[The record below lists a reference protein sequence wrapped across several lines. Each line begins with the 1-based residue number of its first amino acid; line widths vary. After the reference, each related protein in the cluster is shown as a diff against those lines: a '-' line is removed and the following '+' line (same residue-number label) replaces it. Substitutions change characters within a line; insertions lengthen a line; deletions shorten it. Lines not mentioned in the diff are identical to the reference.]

1 MTEIPE
7 HLLKRSKA
15 RKGGGDDSAPAGGA
29 ASAAVT
35 PAPATAEVPGALA
48 AAAAAI
54 PADKPAVPEAPKP
67 AYVQAFEKRKRIP
80 VWALPVVAALP
91 LWAWAYAGTMQEPIR
106 EDPLYTE
113 SAALYVE
120 KGCSGCHGAGGG
132 GGTGYQLSNGEVV
145 STFPSVADQLVHVA
159 RGSQSISGEAYGDP
173 ARPGGA
179 RISGALGAM
188 PAQIDAGLTMLELE
202 LVVFHERATLAGE
215 DITGETY
222 QLYVEELRHEAE
234 TGGDD
239 VPIDLERLLGC
250 ANPAYTPGAT
260 GDRPIEECF
269 GPEAATARAEA

>member
-15 RKGGGDDSAPAGGA
+15 RKGGGDDAAPAGGA
-29 ASAAVT
+29 TGAAVT
-35 PAPATAEVPGALA
+35 PAATAAAVPGALA

-54 PADKPAVPEAPKP
+54 PADKPAVPEAPKAP
-67 AYVQAFEKRKRIP
+67 YVEAFEKRKRIP

-106 EDPLYTE
+106 EDVLYTE
-113 SAALYVE
+113 SSALYVE
-120 KGCSGCHGAGGG
+120 KGCSGCHGAAGG

-159 RGSQSISGEAYGDP
+159 RGSAAIAGQAYGDP
-173 ARPGGA
+173 ARPGGT
-179 RISGALGAM
+179 RISGSLGAM
-188 PAQIDAGLTMLELE
+188 PAQADAGLTMLELE

-215 DITGETY
+215 DITSEAY
-222 QLYVEELRHEAE
+222 QLFIEELRHEAE

-239 VPIDLERLLGC
+239 APIDLEKLLGC
-250 ANPAYTPGAT
+250 ADPLFTPGAT
-260 GDRPIEECF
+260 GDLPLIECF
-269 GPEAATARAEA
+269 GPEAAAARAEA